1 MTLADFMFYI
11 GIDLG
16 QRIDYTAIAVV
27 ERRQHVLHGF
37 DHLHW
42 LQTTQKLP
50 DEWAVRRLERVP
62 LGTPYTKVVDRLAEL
77 ARHPKLL
84 GHCRM
89 VIDATGVGAPVVDML
104 KSADIGCEIV
114 PVVFSAGAQE
124 SFDGKTW
131 RVPKLDLLARLQM
144 LFEQERIK
152 VPRKLKESSAL
163 VRELLD
169 IKAKPRPRGNVR
181 IGADGAGQH
190 DDLVMALALAVWMG
204 RSRKP
209 SPVVPKRLI

>member
-27 ERRQHVLHGF
+27 ERRQPVIHGF

-42 LQTTQKLP
+42 LRTVEKLP
-50 DEWAVRRLERVP
+50 DEWAVRRLERIP

-77 ARHPKLL
+77 ARHPKLA

-104 KSADIGCEIV
+104 KAANIGCEIV
-114 PVVFSAGAQE
+114 PVVFSAGTQE

-144 LFEQERIK
+144 LFEQQRLK
-152 VPRKLKESSAL
+152 VPRKLKESSTL

-169 IKAKPRPRGNVR
+169 TKAKPRPRGNVR
-181 IGADGAGQH
+181 IGADAAGQH

-204 RSRKP
+204 RAQKG